1 MKQAKRI
8 YINSHP
14 DQPEGADGLSAAF
27 ESRGSRP
34 GSWPG
39 AKYRVCCVFLNSD
52 VIIPDLLRQW
62 VTEIRINFE

>member
-34 GSWPG
+34 GSWPCVWFCF
-39 AKYRVCCVFLNSD
+39 KSVCFLTVMIVYRILHGD
-52 VIIPDLLRQW
+52 G
-62 VTEIRINFE
+62 

>member
-1 MKQAKRI
+1 MRYVNSPSDTIPKRE
-8 YINSHP
+8 SC
-14 DQPEGADGLSAAF
+14 LSATF
-27 ESRGSRP
+27 ESCAFRP

>member
-34 GSWPG
+34 GSWP
-39 AKYRVCCVFLNSD
+39 
-52 VIIPDLLRQW
+52 
-62 VTEIRINFE
+62 